1 MEALQHAVLLL
12 PDEHREALQTLLY
25 FLHDIA
31 KHSATNSVTFASF
44 YFFYYLSIQ
53 ILSSIFLILSQF
65 HVLLCCILELLAFF
79 HYLVFQIFLFF
90 RNF

>member
-44 YFFYYLSIQ
+44 YFFYYLSI
-53 ILSSIFLILSQF
+53 
-65 HVLLCCILELLAFF
+65 
-79 HYLVFQIFLFF
+79 
-90 RNF
+90 